1 MEATLEYLA
10 IGVLIAV
17 LIIAANQLISTST
30 GALEPV
36 REEQLYTV
44 AERVMDK
51 ILLTPGYPPD
61 WGTNIMVNADNLQ
74 DLGLALYG
82 TRSPYVVD
90 PDKVMRLANL
100 STLPNPLLLNSTRF
114 AELLH
119 LTDYGFRFVMKP
131 MIKVEISPTGV
142 CYPVKAGICYPA
154 EFDIRVYNH
163 YGVGLPNARVTGIY
177 VIVKVD
183 PNPNNSLEGLLN
195 KSAVLVV
202 SALTDALGN
211 CRLNF
216 YSQLDSFFSPEGGA
230 ERQTKWYYPFL
241 IVYAEWQGFTS
252 VAGHAV
258 SAQGGV
264 PAEGYIIGNYV
275 FLHKDIEL
283 VVVRGRGNRNAG
295 AVQTKDA
302 LLQVLPEYQ
311 SLLNVTKVTWC
322 RDASTG
328 NFRDDDPLC
337 NTAGRVLPSAKQ
349 WYLIGYVDY
358 VEQLSS
364 HVFIFAKYRGSPVAI
379 VVSRVPDIEIS
390 SGGSVPANAVT
401 VRRLAKIYEYPY
413 IIELTVWRKVEGY
426 P

>member
-17 LIIAANQLISTST
+17 LIIAANQMIGTST

-61 WGTNIMVNADNLQ
+61 WGTNIAVNASNLQ

-114 AELLH
+114 AELLE
-119 LTDYGFRFVMKP
+119 LTEYGFRFAMKP

-154 EFDIRVYNH
+154 EFDIRVYNY

-177 VIVKVD
+177 AIVKVD
-183 PNPNNSLEGLLN
+183 PNPNSVEVFLE
-195 KSAVLVV
+195 KSALLAVTE
-202 SALTDALGN
+202 LTDALGN

-216 YSQLDSFFSPEGGA
+216 YSELESFFSGEGNDK
-230 ERQTKWYYPFL
+230 QVKWYYPFL

-252 VAGHAV
+252 VTGYAV

-283 VVVRGRGNRNAG
+283 VVVRGKGNKNSG
-295 AVQTKDA
+295 AVHTKDA
-302 LLQVLPEYQ
+302 LLQLLPEYQ
-311 SLLNVTKVTWC
+311 SLLNVTSVTWC

-349 WYLIGYVDY
+349 WYLIGYVGY

-364 HVFIFAKYRGSPVAI
+364 HVFIFAKYRGNPVAI
-379 VVSRVPDIEIS
+379 VVSRLPDIEIG
-390 SGGSVPANAVT
+390 SGESAPANAVT

-413 IIELTVWRKVEGY
+413 IVELTLWRKAEGY